1 MTTRGDGRECPGH
14 VAVRLLGPG
23 HALPTLD
30 RPSNAPHRDLPSLSS
45 TGGASFRTIRRLHRT
60 RAPRINSHTH
70 TRGATRA
77 RKRPF
82 DPVRREGEPLRG
94 RTRINRREG
103 ANRERTDR
111 SRPLG
116 ATTSLSLSLSC
127 SLARSLRGRMN
138 PSTAESK
145 IRAYCTLVRDV
156 ASADQFHSIARDAF
170 KTKDPPMKLRS
181 PSSPTPATPPPRVR
195 SPGSFSRSERVPI
208 GRARGRKSARRRR
221 QRRECLRLSRGVF
234 WAYLRAM
241 CAINYIRLLIPS

>member
-1 MTTRGDGRECPGH
+1 
-14 VAVRLLGPG
+14 
-23 HALPTLD
+23 
-30 RPSNAPHRDLPSLSS
+30 
-45 TGGASFRTIRRLHRT
+45 
-60 RAPRINSHTH
+60 
-70 TRGATRA
+70 
-77 RKRPF
+77 
-82 DPVRREGEPLRG
+82 
-94 RTRINRREG
+94 
-103 ANRERTDR
+103 
-111 SRPLG
+111 
-116 ATTSLSLSLSC
+116 
-127 SLARSLRGRMN
+127 MN